1 MSHFRTVRI
10 WNVLIL
16 LLPKTLALS
25 VIANLKRG
33 VFKPGFDGQFDSL
46 TLFQHLF
53 RFQIDFPV
61 APTNDTNRSFE
72 FSYIAIQVSSLG
84 S

>member
-53 RFQIDFPV
+53 RFKLTSQSPQQMIQI
-61 APTNDTNRSFE
+61 A
-72 FSYIAIQVSSLG
+72 ALSSPI
-84 S
+84 